1 VTGITLIALR
11 SRIGRRRCGF
21 SVRAHRVIGAASV
34 AAMTHSCGEMGTLRG
49 AANHFRVVK

>member
-11 SRIGRRRCGF
+11 SRIDRRRCGF